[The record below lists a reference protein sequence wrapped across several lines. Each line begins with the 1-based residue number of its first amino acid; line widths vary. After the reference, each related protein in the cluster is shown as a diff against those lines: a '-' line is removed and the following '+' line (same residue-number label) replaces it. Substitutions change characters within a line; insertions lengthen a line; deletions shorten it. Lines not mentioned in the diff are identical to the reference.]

1 MITGPIMIN
10 RPRSN
15 EPLTFDASDSGI
27 ICLAKDVVSYS
38 MGKGLNLG
46 KLILPGN
53 NLGDQLAQDSERE
66 TFSEYRN
73 LSELNLANNKIKTL
87 PSGVFTKIPH
97 LTKLNLSDNSLQLI
111 EFDSSHFNRLE
122 IFDLTSNLL
131 TQLEES
137 SQVEMTN
144 LMRQFVNF
152 SLSIYG
158 NPLQCLCESLD
169 FLKWLK
175 RSKSNIANYENTS
188 CLYGKKVFKFRSMD
202 DILDKLYFECS
213 KTLALKIAGS
223 LFALA
228 IILGMIFSVCLY
240 RHRWDI
246 RYCMLQI
253 SHKGQKYQR
262 IVEQTRN
269 YVYEAFV
276 AYDKDDRGWVRN
288 ELITHLE
295 TPNNDDSENDEMFRK
310 PMRLCI
316 HERDFELGNWIEEN
330 IVIAIERS
338 RRIILVISS
347 NFLNSNW
354 CRFELEMARMH
365 SMERGRNIV
374 VPILMGN
381 VAFGD
386 MPASLQMIVRN
397 TIHRMERGNGRSRG
411 ILGLSQ
417 RCFVERGR
425 QCFCV

>member
-1 MITGPIMIN
+1 M
-10 RPRSN
+10 
-15 EPLTFDASDSGI
+15 
-27 ICLAKDVVSYS
+27 
-38 MGKGLNLG
+38 
-46 KLILPGN
+46 
-53 NLGDQLAQDSERE
+53 
-66 TFSEYRN
+66 
-73 LSELNLANNKIKTL
+73 SELNLANNKIKTL
-87 PSGVFTKIPH
+87 PSGVFSKIPH

-111 EFDSSHFNRLE
+111 EFDITHFDRLE
-122 IFDLTSNLL
+122 ILDLSSNLL
-131 TQLEES
+131 TQLEANN
-137 SQVEMTN
+137 QVAMTN

-152 SLSIYG
+152 SLNIYG
-158 NPLQCLCESLD
+158 NPLQCTCESLD

-175 RSKSNIANYENTS
+175 RSESNIANYENTS
-188 CLYGKKVFKFRSMD
+188 CLYGKTIYKFKSMD
-202 DILDKLYFECS
+202 DILNKLDFECS
-213 KTLALKIAGS
+213 KTFALKIAGS
-223 LFALA
+223 LFVLA
-228 IILGMIFSVCLY
+228 ILGMIFSVFLY

-269 YVYEAFV
+269 YVYDAFV

-288 ELITHLE
+288 ELITHME
-295 TPNNDDSENDEMFRK
+295 TPNNDDSEHNDLFRK

-330 IVIAIERS
+330 IVTAIEQS

-381 VAFGD
+381 VAFED
-386 MPASLQMIVRN
+386 MPASLQLIVRKHTYIEWKEETGDHEEFWDRLRDVLSN
-397 TIHRMERGNGRSRG
+397 VEDNAFVCECGR
-411 ILGLSQ
+411 IQ
-417 RCFVERGR
+417 
-425 QCFCV
+425 